1 MLPQIKGELINLLLE
16 SIKQHLES
24 LSPQQRYDV
33 DSKAEALHKH
43 WIELKDLVLK
53 RVDYVSLLIEFFEQA
68 NELSSQLDNL
78 QRQLQQTPDEHKLQF
93 LQATWANIASSYA
106 ELKTSGQRF
115 INLKVGIGIHKHTH
129 MHTHTHLV
137 LSWNSLMSG
146 QSFACVSFSSVLF
159 LLTADVSC

>member
-1 MLPQIKGELINLLLE
+1 M
-16 SIKQHLES
+16 
-24 LSPQQRYDV
+24 

-106 ELKTSGQRF
+106 ELKSSGQRF
-115 INLKVGIGIHKHTH
+115 INLKVGIGIHCSHT
-129 MHTHTHLV
+129 HTHTHLV
-137 LSWNSLMSG
+137 LSRNSLMSG
-146 QSFACVSFSSVLF
+146 QSFACVSSVLFLF